1 MKIDDDNNTNQLSY
15 IYICVCVIGKLSY
28 FTIQPE
34 IRSFG
39 GMILRILTMIPGFG
53 HSEAIAA
60 GYRLYIRWDI
70 WI

>member
-39 GMILRILTMIPGFG
+39 G
-53 HSEAIAA
+53 
-60 GYRLYIRWDI
+60 
-70 WI
+70 

>member
-1 MKIDDDNNTNQLSY
+1 M
-15 IYICVCVIGKLSY
+15 CVCVIGKLSY